1 LNGDDFAC
9 HSGYRVRYRR
19 TFGEGLSL
27 DPLRNSDISSEILPN
42 GQRIHRPR
50 ALTVIKFDPG
60 KFHTVMS
67 VGEFEFFRL
76 RAAANY
82 RHASIRTVKACDG
95 EESCN

>member
-1 LNGDDFAC
+1 
-9 HSGYRVRYRR
+9 
-19 TFGEGLSL
+19 
-27 DPLRNSDISSEILPN
+27 
-42 GQRIHRPR
+42 
-50 ALTVIKFDPG
+50 
-60 KFHTVMS
+60 MS